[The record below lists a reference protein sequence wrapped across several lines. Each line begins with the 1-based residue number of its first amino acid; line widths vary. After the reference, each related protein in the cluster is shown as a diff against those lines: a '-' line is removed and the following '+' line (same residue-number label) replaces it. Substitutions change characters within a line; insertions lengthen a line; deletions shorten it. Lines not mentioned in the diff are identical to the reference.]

1 MPQRTVQLS
10 SVDLGDTPCTFST
23 KPLDRLMDLDYRAL
37 EVVVE
42 DDVEILPGQVIER
55 YVEFRCWEC
64 CTEHTFDS
72 LRPV

>member
-1 MPQRTVQLS
+1 
-10 SVDLGDTPCTFST
+10 
-23 KPLDRLMDLDYRAL
+23 MDLDYRSL

-42 DDVEILPGQVIER
+42 DGVEILPGQVIDR
-55 YVEFRCWEC
+55 YVEFRCCKC